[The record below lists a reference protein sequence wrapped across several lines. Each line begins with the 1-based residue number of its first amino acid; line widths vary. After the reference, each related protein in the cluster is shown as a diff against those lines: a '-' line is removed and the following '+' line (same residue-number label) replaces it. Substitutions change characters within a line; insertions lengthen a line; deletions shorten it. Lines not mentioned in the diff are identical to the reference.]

1 LRNNPQSLV
10 IRSQKWYHDLYS
22 YLLALS
28 IILVASGLFLLVRVI
43 YSFKDIEKGGLQV
56 TATVKGKVY
65 LDNKLLGDI
74 PIRKINQPDTIPIG
88 NYELRIE
95 PDDKTL
101 STYTTRLRI
110 NGGVLTAVDKTFLP
124 GSLGS
129 SYILTLEKS
138 SSSKPKIEI
147 TTIPDGALVTID
159 SIPLGATPFTSDT
172 LSASEHEVEI
182 QKEGF
187 AKKTVRIRTVENHVL
202 IVSAFL
208 GTGDIGTI
216 PQITPLPTVSVT
228 ATPSL
233 LPTVETKGKVTIL
246 PTPNGF
252 LRARSGSGTT
262 YSEVGRVKPN
272 ETYDILSEKSG
283 WYEIQIDATT
293 TGWVTSQY
301 AKKE

>member
-1 LRNNPQSLV
+1 MKRRL
-10 IRSQKWYHDLYS
+10 
-22 YLLALS
+22 LLALS

-56 TATVKGKVY
+56 TSNVKGRVL
-65 LDNKLLGDI
+65 LDNKYIGNI
-74 PIRKINQPDTIPIG
+74 PVRKINQPDTVAVG

-95 PDDKTL
+95 PEDKTL
-101 STYTTRLRI
+101 TAYTARVRV

-129 SYILTLEKS
+129 SYVLTLEKS
-138 SSSKPKIEI
+138 SSPKPQIEI

-159 SIPLGATPFTSDT
+159 SVALGATPFKTDS

-187 AKKTVRIRTVENHVL
+187 AKKTIRIRTVDNHILV
-202 IVSAFL
+202 VSASL

-216 PQITPLPTVSVT
+216 PQITPSLSHALTGTPAASPSPEVT
-228 ATPSL
+228 
-233 LPTVETKGKVTIL
+233 GKVTIL

-252 LRARSGSGTT
+252 LRVRSGAGTSF
-262 YSEVGRVKPN
+262 SEVGRVKPN
-272 ETYDILSEKSG
+272 ETYDILSEQSG
-283 WYEIQIDATT
+283 WFEIQLDATT

-301 AKKE
+301 SKKE

>member
-1 LRNNPQSLV
+1 M
-10 IRSQKWYHDLYS
+10 
-22 YLLALS
+22 ALS

-56 TATVKGKVY
+56 TSNVKGRVL
-65 LDNKLLGDI
+65 LDNKYIGDI
-74 PIRKINQPDTIPIG
+74 PVRKINQPDTVAVG

-95 PDDKTL
+95 PEDKTL
-101 STYTTRLRI
+101 TAYTARVRV

-129 SYILTLEKS
+129 SYVLTLEKS
-138 SSSKPKIEI
+138 SSPKPQIEI

-159 SIPLGATPFTSDT
+159 SVALGATPFKTDS

-187 AKKTVRIRTVENHVL
+187 AKKTIRIRTVDNHILV
-202 IVSAFL
+202 VSASL

-216 PQITPLPTVSVT
+216 PQITPSLSHALTGTPAASPSPEVT
-228 ATPSL
+228 
-233 LPTVETKGKVTIL
+233 GKVTIL

-252 LRARSGSGTT
+252 LRVRSGAGTSF
-262 YSEVGRVKPN
+262 SEVGRVKPN
-272 ETYDILSEKSG
+272 ETYDILSEQSG
-283 WYEIQIDATT
+283 WFEIQLDATT

-301 AKKE
+301 SKKE